1 MSGLILL
8 NRPHIDYD
16 DFPLF
21 YTFEECVAIQSGQF
35 VTAGEKTLSNALD
48 FRETVLCQEAE

>member
-1 MSGLILL
+1 MSSLILL
-8 NRPHIDYD
+8 HRPHIDYD

-35 VTAGEKTLSNALD
+35 VTAGEKTLSNALN
-48 FRETVLCQEAE
+48 FGETVLC